1 VTTLPPIEAVLF
13 DWDGTLMNT
22 KDALLQTYRDVST
35 QIYGDIHPSDPD
47 EMNEVLQLRAREA
60 FLIVARGDEERA
72 ARVQELFGE
81 AYSANQASAEAYPG
95 VADGLRR
102 LAALGVRL
110 GVATSKARSRF
121 EADAERAG
129 VRELLEVTVTGDDVR
144 QAKPAPEPV
153 TAAVDGLGLDAARC
167 AYVGDGPNDVLASRA
182 AGTVTIGVEYG
193 FHPEEMRGAR
203 PDLTVASFAA
213 LVDAVARSRSVTT

>member
-1 VTTLPPIEAVLF
+1 MTTLPPIEAVLF

-22 KDALLQTYRDVST
+22 KDALLQTYRDVSA
-35 QIYGDIHPSDPD
+35 QLYGDIDPWDPD

-60 FLIVARGDEERA
+60 FLIVAGGDEERA
-72 ARVQELFGE
+72 ARVAELFGD
-81 AYSANQASAEAYPG
+81 AYAVNQESAEAFPG

-129 VRELLEVTVTGDDVR
+129 VRDLLEVAVTGDDVQ

-153 TAAVDGLGLDAARC
+153 TAAVDALGLEASRC

-193 FHPEEMRGAR
+193 FHPDEMRAAG
-203 PDLTVASFAA
+203 PDLTVTDFAA
-213 LVDAVARSRSVTT
+213 LVDAVARSRSVAA